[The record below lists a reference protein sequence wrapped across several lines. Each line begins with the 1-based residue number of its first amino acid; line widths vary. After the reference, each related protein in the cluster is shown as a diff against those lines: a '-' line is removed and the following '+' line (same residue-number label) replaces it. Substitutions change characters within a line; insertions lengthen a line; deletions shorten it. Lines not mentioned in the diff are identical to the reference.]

1 MRVHHLNC
9 GTMCPIG
16 AKAVNGT
23 GGLFEAGRM
32 VCHCLL
38 VETDG
43 ARARRPRTPQEE
55 ETDVDERH
63 G

>member
-1 MRVHHLNC
+1 MPQDFDERRFRSTTMRLTYLGH
-9 GTMCPIG
+9 
-16 AKAVNGT
+16 A
-23 GGLFEAGRM
+23 
-32 VCHCLL
+32 CLL

-43 ARARRPRTPQEE
+43 ARARRPRTPQEK

>member
-1 MRVHHLNC
+1 MPQDFDERRFRSTAMRLTYLGH
-9 GTMCPIG
+9 
-16 AKAVNGT
+16 A
-23 GGLFEAGRM
+23 
-32 VCHCLL
+32 CLL

-55 ETDVDERH
+55 EETDVDERH